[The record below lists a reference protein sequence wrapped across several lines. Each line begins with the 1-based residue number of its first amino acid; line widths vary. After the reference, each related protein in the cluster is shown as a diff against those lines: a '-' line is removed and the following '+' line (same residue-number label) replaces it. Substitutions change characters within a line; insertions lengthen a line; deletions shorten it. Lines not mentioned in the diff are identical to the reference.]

1 MNAKEK
7 AHQISAAIV
16 TTQNRLHYL
25 ETQLAWTTG
34 NADEIK
40 RLRRVLRA
48 LDRDLDQIVA
58 TIPAP
63 VQFDFFASVSPASP
77 PPKARESD
85 PLIEKDKDGS
95 TPYMRGLWNSQH
107 LTGEG

>member
-1 MNAKEK
+1 MNARDK

-16 TTQNRLHYL
+16 TTQNRLNYL
-25 ETQLAWTTG
+25 EKELAWTQG

-40 RLRRVLRA
+40 RLRRVLKA

-77 PPKARESD
+77 PPTARETD
-85 PLIEKDKDGS
+85 PLIEKGKDDTTPRTIVRRSVRHYGS
-95 TPYMRGLWNSQH
+95 RG
-107 LTGEG
+107 

>member
-1 MNAKEK
+1 MNARDK

-16 TTQNRLHYL
+16 TTQNRLNYL
-25 ETQLAWTTG
+25 EKELAWTQG

-40 RLRRVLRA
+40 RLRRVLKA

-63 VQFDFFASVSPASP
+63 VQFDFFSSVEPRQSALEE
-77 PPKARESD
+77 PKKPILLWQE
-85 PLIEKDKDGS
+85 LKDL
-95 TPYMRGLWNSQH
+95 TPQERALKLSQH
-107 LTGEG
+107 SETQG